1 MRRRGVE
8 HTNWDAFRFLR
19 SQRPAE
25 GIADLRQLTERLPQ
39 DTANT
44 SKTVTQQESGPSPD

>member
-1 MRRRGVE
+1 MRLLEVK

-25 GIADLRQLTERLPQ
+25 GIADLRHLTERLPQ
-39 DTANT
+39 DTDNT